1 MLQEQTL
8 DLLNAMK
15 LFGMAK
21 GFSQRL
27 GDPKH
32 GELSHADFLGL
43 LVQDE
48 KDWRDN
54 ARLKRLLRIPVKSSH
69 GSGANPATVPGQ
81 AQPVSERSDAEPFVV

>member
-8 DLLNAMK
+8 DMLNAMK

-43 LVQDE
+43 LNSGHC
-48 KDWRDN
+48 KN
-54 ARLKRLLRIPVKSSH
+54 LLCHFSIFIHSCPVKI
-69 GSGANPATVPGQ
+69 GGIAGGLDV
-81 AQPVSERSDAEPFVV
+81 

>member
-8 DLLNAMK
+8 DMLNVMK

-32 GELSHADFLGL
+32 GELSHADFEADG
-43 LVQDE
+43 VEDIFRPT
-48 KDWRDN
+48 DH
-54 ARLKRLLRIPVKSSH
+54 ARFEPKRR
-69 GSGANPATVPGQ
+69 GRQ
-81 AQPVSERSDAEPFVV
+81 SDGP